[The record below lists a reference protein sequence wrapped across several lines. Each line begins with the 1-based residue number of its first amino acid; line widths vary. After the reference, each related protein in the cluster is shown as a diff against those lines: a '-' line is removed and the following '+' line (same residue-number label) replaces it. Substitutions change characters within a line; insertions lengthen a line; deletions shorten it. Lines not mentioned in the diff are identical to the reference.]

1 MAANGVLQEPHEA
14 GLLPVACPS
23 MAESLSVVLQCGLP
37 TLAMIQATGNDIRV
51 LIVLLTSSL
60 EKDSILHCSFVL
72 RNSRKFFFCKFIV
85 KMMDGQNKPEG
96 KRKRNAPR
104 CLPLGPP
111 AIVAIQSRLWRVM
124 LQVRHL
130 HVAHTPPSPLSKI
143 RCTEEISAKHSLL
156 WEMAFPSKNCFA

>member
-1 MAANGVLQEPHEA
+1 
-14 GLLPVACPS
+14 
-23 MAESLSVVLQCGLP
+23 
-37 TLAMIQATGNDIRV
+37 
-51 LIVLLTSSL
+51 
-60 EKDSILHCSFVL
+60 
-72 RNSRKFFFCKFIV
+72 
-85 KMMDGQNKPEG
+85 MMDGQNKPEG

-130 HVAHTPPSPLSKI
+130 HVVWKMGTDPAHTPPSPLSKI